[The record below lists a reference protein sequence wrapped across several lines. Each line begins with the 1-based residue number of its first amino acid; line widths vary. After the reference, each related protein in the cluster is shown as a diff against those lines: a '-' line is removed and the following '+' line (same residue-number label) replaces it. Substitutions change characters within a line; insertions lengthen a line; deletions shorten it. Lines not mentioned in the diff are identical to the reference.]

1 MSVIR
6 KLFKAYSFYWK
17 INTNHFSMDF
27 NFLVKLIFNVVVES
41 ERFLYTY
48 IYFFSFVAIY
58 YMCFLLNF
66 KQKSIKYY
74 DIYFLIIKN

>member
-1 MSVIR
+1 
-6 KLFKAYSFYWK
+6 
-17 INTNHFSMDF
+17 MDF